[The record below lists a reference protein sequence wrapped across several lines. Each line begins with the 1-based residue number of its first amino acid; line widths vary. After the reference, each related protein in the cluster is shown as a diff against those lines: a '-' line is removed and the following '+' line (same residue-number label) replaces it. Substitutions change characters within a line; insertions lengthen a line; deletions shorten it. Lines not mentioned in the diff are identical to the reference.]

1 MAWEELQVVLP
12 PARAELAGAALMS
25 IGAIGTQEDWLPG
38 EAPRPRQPWDE
49 GPPPA
54 QPRRCLLRSWW
65 DQGVDRESV
74 LAAFLAH
81 YGEGVEQLGWRLVED
96 EDWEQSWR
104 RNFQPIRVSEGLTI
118 SPPWRAEPGDII
130 LEPGMA
136 FGTGEHPTTL
146 YCLRGVARWARAGE
160 RCLDVGCGS
169 GVLALAAAGLG
180 MVARGTD
187 IDPEAVRVARE
198 NAAING
204 LEVLFDDQDI
214 AQVKGSYDLVVANLF
229 AEVLIRLAPELM
241 RVSSGTLVLAGILAD
256 RADRVAAAYSA
267 MRLMDREPD
276 PSGDWVGFTFSAR

>member
-1 MAWEELQVVLP
+1 
-12 PARAELAGAALMS
+12 
-25 IGAIGTQEDWLPG
+25 
-38 EAPRPRQPWDE
+38 
-49 GPPPA
+49 
-54 QPRRCLLRSWW
+54 
-65 DQGVDRESV
+65 
-74 LAAFLAH
+74 
-81 YGEGVEQLGWRLVED
+81 VEQHLWLVVED

-104 RNFQPIRVSEGLTI
+104 RNFQPIRISQELTI
-118 SPPWRAEPGDII
+118 SPPWKAEPGDII

-146 YCLRGVARWARAGE
+146 YCLRGVARWARPGH

-169 GVLALAAAGLG
+169 GVLALAAARLG

-198 NAAING
+198 NAAVNR
-204 LEVLFDDQDI
+204 LDVSFDDQDI
-214 AQVKGSYDLVVANLF
+214 SQVRERYELVVANLF
-229 AEVLIRLAPELM
+229 AEVLIRLAPELT

-267 MRLMDREPD
+267 MRLIDREPD